1 MTLCSDIKKLDDCKK
16 NYPDCVWNT
25 EDNVCQ
31 VVNEVE
37 SDPRIYMT
45 VEFKN
50 IGKVKNRVFYLNLW
64 NDYLNKKLT
73 RKEFTEKYS
82 RLYENLNNDSFD
94 IVVKYISS
102 TEKFSF
108 LNKIDDISDYDI
120 LIQDFY
126 QKLKDKSNK
135 EGESIIT
142 LLQKNLQLLKKIKN
156 GDNALLKMF
165 DEETKNLVINNPE
178 KFYKKLDE
186 LYKQKLMQFRLFS
199 IFQDSVKD
207 VKQLEEIQY
216 KIRAYVY
223 KSLDKKRELMKIKE
237 KLSPEFWKI
246 LTTQPLSIVKEN
258 LYAKKDISV
267 LKNPYLSKLNRR
279 RLRVINP
286 NLNEIFVKNIDEC
299 ILIHKLKPWLPKLE
313 RMNTVYFISHPAGLL
328 KEQIPEDETKFYGSL
343 IAENMYE
350 PTNKFWALH
359 CMENHKKTCNYE
371 NLILTF
377 TGANKKFIHG
387 TYNTKTKQKYIFC
400 EKDFEKECEYMSK
413 NKDSD
418 VLQSYLMSDINKVQ
432 RDFIRNMFTYHNILH
447 IEEKI
452 YEKNKNK
459 KLSDYLHDVAKVIIF
474 FRKDYHFYNISEET
488 RKMLLEGFYDDM
500 MMFIP
505 LIYVLSDKDKT
516 IMLNLFETSCM
527 NIKNELAVNIYS
539 KENFK
544 NLRVKDRSFFE
555 FVSFYNIFD
564 ENKVPL
570 YKQKLSEIC
579 DNKQDNFY
587 VLQNG
592 QIQCINSSNYKSYN
606 IDAINKHFNSKYKDL
621 FDIIYQNI
629 YELIKENKEAY
640 KTNLEIIRDKKLS
653 EEIETQISKV
663 EKEIDITL
671 TEEEKTNI
679 LFNLNLFFKEDLNSI
694 NNDIIKLIKMDIN
707 KYKKKYF
714 YGKDK
719 NVSGLNIYE
728 DIITT
733 INEKYPSTKNYIMLN
748 AMVDFI
754 DSYIQSYTR
763 PTEELLDDDK
773 VCHVCQQK
781 HKEAFKTVQDFTTVY
796 ICSDKCLS
804 KLDDTQKEKKN
815 FKITLIKSLM
825 DKLTQPDD
833 IKRYALTM
841 FRRQDFSEKDLL
853 DYLRYSKLILPNKNK
868 ETEYA
873 LYNLCD
879 MFKISYTRTQN
890 YIEFVR
896 TYQDLL
902 SNADFWMLYEPT
914 LKQPPEGLLNINY
927 IIQLCIINVFN
938 NSNNDQI
945 LSQVKRYIQ
954 NHSQYSNEQLIDFM
968 ITSKYW
974 IPDIK
979 NPVILS
985 SILILYI
992 QTNIPIPVNFL
1003 QLWSKLFNSDI
1014 FTSIVN
1020 GIARYPNK
1028 PEFFI
1033 PKTNLPSVNLSLF
1046 NPVDPKNKQ
1055 SFDSLSNNFYIVND
1069 SVINGENIKKYIQ
1082 EYSKDLYEKVIAQKN
1097 FSLSKESVQKFY
1109 RNKKFV
1115 EVSNEELKKYR
1126 KDKKMVS
1133 GLITYLKAIVDPSIK
1148 VLPNVTLPPNFDEIA
1163 MRKMMIANNY
1173 NWENITKEVK
1183 RIFSLN
1189 IPQSLINMAVFYSQM
1204 WNLVKY
1210 HMYLVNEQKIEEI
1223 NREKYLSQFY
1233 KKKEEESIFEEEEE
1247 EKKDELSVDEITK
1260 RFDAFMEKFNK
1271 ERVDFIN
1278 IAAYRQTSE
1287 VSDNEIFEEE
1297 PQGEEVVY
1305 VAEEEQVEEQGND
1318 EAGEE
1323 EII

>member
-1 MTLCSDIKKLDDCKK
+1 MTLCSDIKNSEDCKK
-16 NYPDCVWNT
+16 NYPDCVWDT

-31 VVNEVE
+31 VIHEVE
-37 SDPRIYMT
+37 SDPRIYTT
-45 VEFKN
+45 VEFEN
-50 IGKVKNRVFYLNLW
+50 IGKVKNRAFYINLW
-64 NDYLNKKLT
+64 NDFLNRKLT
-73 RKEFTEKYS
+73 RKEFSEKYE
-82 RLYENLNNDSFD
+82 RLYKNLDNALFD
-94 IVVKYISS
+94 IVTKYIKSS
-102 TEKFSF
+102 EKFRF
-108 LNKIDDISDYDI
+108 LNKIDDVSDYDL

-126 QKLKDKSNK
+126 QKLKDKSNT

-156 GDNALLKMF
+156 GDNSNLKMF
-165 DEETKNLVINNPE
+165 DEETKNLIIINPTI
-178 KFYKKLDE
+178 FFKKLDE

-199 IFQDSVKD
+199 IFQESIKD

-223 KSLDKKRELMKIKE
+223 KALDKNRELMKIKE
-237 KLSPEFWKI
+237 KLSPEFWVL
-246 LTTQPLSIVKEN
+246 LTTQPLSVVKKN
-258 LYAKKDISV
+258 LYPRKDISV
-267 LKNPYLSKLNRR
+267 LKNPYVSKLNRR

-299 ILIHKLKPWLPKLE
+299 ILIHKLKPWLPDLQ

-328 KEQIPEDETKFYGSL
+328 KEQIPEEDTKFYGSL
-343 IAENMYE
+343 ITENMYE

-413 NKDSD
+413 KKDAD
-418 VLQSYLMSDINKVQ
+418 ILQSYLMSDINKVH
-432 RDFIRNMFTYHNILH
+432 RDFIRNMFFQHNIVD

-459 KLSDYLHDVAKVIIF
+459 KLSDYLLDAAKVIIF

-500 MMFIP
+500 MMFVP
-505 LIYVLSDKDKT
+505 LIYLLPMEDKT
-516 IMLNLFETSCM
+516 IMLNLFENACM
-527 NIKNELAVNIYS
+527 NIKNELAVSVYN

-544 NLRVKDRSFFE
+544 NLRIKDRSFFE

-564 ENKVPL
+564 ENKVPM
-570 YKQKLSEIC
+570 YRQKLSQLC
-579 DNKQDNFY
+579 NYKKDNFY

-592 QIQCINSSNYKSYN
+592 QIQCINASNYKSYN
-606 IDAINKHFNSKYKDL
+606 IDLINKHFNAKYKDL
-621 FDIIYQNI
+621 YDIIYQNI
-629 YELIKENKEAY
+629 YELIKQNKEAY
-640 KTNLEIIRDKKLS
+640 KTELEIFGDS
-653 EEIETQISKV
+653 DEIEIQISKV
-663 EKEIDITL
+663 EKALDINL

-679 LFNLNLFFKEDLNSI
+679 LFNLNLFFKQDLNSI
-694 NNDIIKLIKMDIN
+694 NNDIIKLIKLDIN
-707 KYKKKYF
+707 KYKKKYL

-719 NVSGLNIYE
+719 NVSGLNTYE
-728 DIITT
+728 DIITS

-754 DSYIQSYTR
+754 DSYLQSYTK
-763 PTEELLDDDK
+763 PTEESLEDDR

-815 FKITLIKSLM
+815 FKIILIKSLM
-825 DKLTQPDD
+825 DKLTQSED
-833 IKRYALTM
+833 IKRDAMTM

-853 DYLRYSKLILPNKNK
+853 DYLRHSKLILPRKNK

-896 TYQDLL
+896 TFQDLL

-927 IIQLCIINVFN
+927 ILQFCIINIFN
-938 NSNNDQI
+938 NSKNDQI
-945 LSQVKRYIQ
+945 LAQAKKYIQ
-954 NHSQYSNEQLIDFM
+954 NHSKYSDEQLIDFL

-985 SILILYI
+985 SILIIYI

-1003 QLWSKLFNSDI
+1003 QLWSKLFNSNI
-1014 FTSIVN
+1014 FTSIIN
-1020 GIARYPNK
+1020 SIAKFPNK
-1028 PEFFI
+1028 PDFFI
-1033 PKTNLPSVNLSLF
+1033 PKTDLPSVNLSLY
-1046 NPVDPKNKQ
+1046 NPLDPKNKQ
-1055 SFDSLSNNFYIVND
+1055 SFDSISNNFYIVND
-1069 SVINGENIKKYIQ
+1069 NVISGENIKKYIQ
-1082 EYSKDLYEKVIAQKN
+1082 EYSKELYDKVIAQKN
-1097 FSLSKESVQKFY
+1097 FSLSKDLVQKFY

-1133 GLITYLKAIVDPSIK
+1133 GLITYLKAIVDPSKK

-1163 MRKMMIANNY
+1163 MRRMMITNNY

-1189 IPQSLINMAVFYSQM
+1189 VSTSLINMAVFYSQM
-1204 WNLVKY
+1204 WNLVKF
-1210 HMYLVNEQKIEEI
+1210 HMYVVNEQNIENI
-1223 NREKYLSQFY
+1223 NKEAYLSQFY
-1233 KKKEEESIFEEEEE
+1233 KRRESESIFDEEEEE
-1247 EKKDELSVDEITK
+1247 EKVELSVDEITK

-1287 VSDNEIFEEE
+1287 ESEIFEEE

-1305 VAEEEQVEEQGND
+1305 VAEEEQVDGEQGND
-1318 EAGEE
+1318 EVGEE